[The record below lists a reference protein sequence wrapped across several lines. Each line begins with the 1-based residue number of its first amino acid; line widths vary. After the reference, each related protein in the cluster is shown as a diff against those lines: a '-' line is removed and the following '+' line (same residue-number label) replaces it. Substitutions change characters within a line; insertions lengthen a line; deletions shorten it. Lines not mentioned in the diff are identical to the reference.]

1 MGLLR
6 VLLVKVYFRD
16 RIGRSTFSVS
26 GGTKLRCTV
35 KALGVL
41 GKTTLT
47 GDSESH
53 VNCKAKR

>member
-41 GKTTLT
+41 AIGKTTLT

-53 VNCKAKR
+53 